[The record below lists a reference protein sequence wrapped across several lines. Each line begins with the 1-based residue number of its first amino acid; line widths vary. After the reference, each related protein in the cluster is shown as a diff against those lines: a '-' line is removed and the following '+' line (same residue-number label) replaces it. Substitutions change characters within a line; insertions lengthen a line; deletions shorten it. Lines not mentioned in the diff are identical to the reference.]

1 MVCMCKLS
9 TLVNRCKSVVSLNFS
24 CFCVYCL
31 APNLSRSRYLV
42 MDEADRLLMPGF
54 EAELKVILGCMTL
67 PARQTLL
74 FSATMTTSL
83 EKLEDLAAMNNT
95 LRFDLTTDQVIPTSL
110 VQQYLFVPSQVKLS
124 FLVGVIKRCIAQQQA
139 DEDSDEELSGHNN
152 KKKRKTESSSKKK
165 SDGDETSESFT
176 LKSSMIIFVS
186 TCNRCQL
193 VHEVLLQFG
202 IDCVTLHSLLSQNRR
217 AAALGKFK
225 SQISKVLVATDVA
238 SRGLDIPEVDL
249 VINLDIPKSPTEY
262 VHRVGRTARAGRR
275 GRSLSIIT
283 PQEVDLVHA
292 IEDFT
297 KQEMTLS
304 TEVQNKDIVPLLNPM
319 AKAMKMAQLKMMEY
333 GFDEKA
339 DQAVERKKQNRKKMD
354 KKESK
359 LKKENA
365 KKERSV
371 NSSSSSSSS

>member
-1 MVCMCKLS
+1 
-9 TLVNRCKSVVSLNFS
+9 
-24 CFCVYCL
+24 
-31 APNLSRSRYLV
+31 
-42 MDEADRLLMPGF
+42 
-54 EAELKVILGCMTL
+54 
-67 PARQTLL
+67 
-74 FSATMTTSL
+74 
-83 EKLEDLAAMNNT
+83 MNNT

-124 FLVGVIKRCIAQQQA
+124 FLVGVIKRLVALQQ
-139 DEDSDEELSGHNN
+139 DTEDSDD
-152 KKKRKTESSSKKK
+152 ESSSHKKK
-165 SDGDETSESFT
+165 KKNGDSKKQSGERDGEISSDSFT

-262 VHRVGRTARAGRR
+262 VHRVGRTARAGRK

-292 IEDFT
+292 IEDYT

-304 TEVQNKDIVPLLNPM
+304 TEVQNKDIVPLLNPL

-339 DQAVERKKQNRKKMD
+339 DQAIERKKQNRKKMD
-354 KKESK
+354 KKVSQQ
-359 LKKENA
+359 KKENA
-365 KKERSV
+365 KKEK
-371 NSSSSSSSS
+371 NTTSSSA

>member
-1 MVCMCKLS
+1 
-9 TLVNRCKSVVSLNFS
+9 
-24 CFCVYCL
+24 
-31 APNLSRSRYLV
+31 

-54 EAELKVILGCMTL
+54 EAELKTILGCMTS
-67 PARQTLL
+67 PSRQTLL

-83 EKLEDLAAMNNT
+83 EKLEALAAMNNT

-110 VQQYLFVPSQVKLS
+110 QQQYLFVPSQVKLS
-124 FLVGVIKRCIAQQQA
+124 FLVGVIKRLIALQQ
-139 DEDSDEELSGHNN
+139 DTDDSDD
-152 KKKRKTESSSKKK
+152 ESSSHKKK
-165 SDGDETSESFT
+165 KKKKGDSKQLKGEGGELSTDSFT

-249 VINLDIPKSPTEY
+249 VINLDIPKSPMEY
-262 VHRVGRTARAGRR
+262 VHRVGRTARAGRK

-292 IEDFT
+292 IEDYT
-297 KQEMTLS
+297 KMEMTLS
-304 TEVQNKDIVPLLNPM
+304 TEVQNKDIIPLLNPL
-319 AKAMKMAQLKMMEY
+319 AKAMKMAQLRMMEY

-339 DQAVERKKQNRKKMD
+339 DQAIERKKQNKKKRD
-354 KKESK
+354 KKES
-359 LKKENA
+359 LRKKESA
-365 KKERSV
+365 KKEKKQQATAT
-371 NSSSSSSSS
+371 

>member
-1 MVCMCKLS
+1 
-9 TLVNRCKSVVSLNFS
+9 
-24 CFCVYCL
+24 
-31 APNLSRSRYLV
+31 

-54 EAELKVILGCMTL
+54 EAELKTILGCMTS
-67 PARQTLL
+67 PKRQTLL

-83 EKLEDLAAMNNT
+83 EKLEGLAAMSNT
-95 LRFDLTTDQVIPTSL
+95 LRFDLTSDQVIPTSL

-124 FLVGVIKRCIAQQQA
+124 FLVAVIKRCIALQQ
-139 DEDSDEELSGHNN
+139 DDDSDDEGAAHKN
-152 KKKRKTESSSKKK
+152 KKHKKKGGAGAGSSKQGEGREEGT
-165 SDGDETSESFT
+165 SDSFT

-186 TCNRCQL
+186 TCSRCQL

-225 SQISKVLVATDVA
+225 SQVCKVLVATDVA

-304 TEVQNKDIVPLLNPM
+304 SEVQNKDIVPLLNPL
-319 AKAMKMAQLKMMEY
+319 ARAMKMAQLKMMEY

-339 DQAVERKKQNRKKMD
+339 EQAVERKKQNRKKLD
-354 KKESK
+354 RKESQ
-359 LKKENA
+359 KKRDAVKTEA
-365 KKERSV
+365 STTA
-371 NSSSSSSSS
+371 SST

>member
-1 MVCMCKLS
+1 MP
-9 TLVNRCKSVVSLNFS
+9 
-24 CFCVYCL
+24 
-31 APNLSRSRYLV
+31 APNLSRSQYLV

-54 EAELKVILGCMTL
+54 EAELKTILGCMTA
-67 PARQTLL
+67 PSRQTLL

-83 EKLEDLAAMNNT
+83 EKLEALADMNNT
-95 LRFDLTTDQVIPTSL
+95 LRFDLTTDQVIPKNL
-110 VQQYLFVPSQVKLS
+110 VQEYLFVPSQVKLS
-124 FLVGVIKRCIAQQQA
+124 FLVGVIKRLIAQQQ
-139 DEDSDEELSGHNN
+139 DGDDSDDEGMSHRS
-152 KKKRKTESSSKKK
+152 KKKKKKGDSSKKLIG
-165 SDGDETSESFT
+165 DGDGSNESFN
-176 LKSSMIIFVS
+176 LQSSMIIFVS

-225 SQISKVLVATDVA
+225 SQVSKVLVATDVA

-262 VHRVGRTARAGRR
+262 VHRVGRTARAGRK

-292 IEDFT
+292 IEDYT
-297 KQEMTLS
+297 KLEMTLS
-304 TEVQNKDIVPLLNPM
+304 TEVQNKDIVPLLNPL

-339 DQAVERKKQNRKKMD
+339 DQAIERKKQNRKKLD
-354 KKESK
+354 KKETQR
-359 LKKENA
+359 KKDLA
-365 KKERSV
+365 KKGKS
-371 NSSSSSSSS
+371 NSSSSSSSASSS

>member
-1 MVCMCKLS
+1 MPAHYLLALISNNV
-9 TLVNRCKSVVSLNFS
+9 
-24 CFCVYCL
+24 FCIYLHVFL
-31 APNLSRSRYLV
+31 THHTTAPNLSRSRYLV

-54 EAELKVILGCMTL
+54 EAELKTILGCMTS
-67 PARQTLL
+67 PSRQTLL

-83 EKLEDLAAMNNT
+83 EKLEALAAMNNT
-95 LRFDLTTDQVIPTSL
+95 LRFDLTTDQVIPSSL

-124 FLVGVIKRCIAQQQA
+124 FLVGVIKRLIAHQQ
-139 DEDSDEELSGHNN
+139 DTEDSDDESSSHK
-152 KKKRKTESSSKKK
+152 KKKRKNGAGGGDSKKLIGEGGEPS
-165 SDGDETSESFT
+165 SDSFT

-262 VHRVGRTARAGRR
+262 VHRVGRTARAGRK

-283 PQEVDLVHA
+283 PQEVDLVHS
-292 IEDFT
+292 IEDYT
-297 KQEMTLS
+297 KLEMTLS
-304 TEVQNKDIVPLLNPM
+304 TEVQNKDIVPLLNPL
-319 AKAMKMAQLKMMEY
+319 AKAMKMAQLRMMEY

-339 DQAVERKKQNRKKMD
+339 EQAVERKKQNKKKRD
-354 KKESK
+354 KKESQ
-359 LKKENA
+359 KKKDHA
-365 KKERSV
+365 KSEKT
-371 NSSSSSSSS
+371 SSSST